1 MEDLVKIVGKIT
13 EIRHPQDRYTVFG
26 GEFGVFQVNVYEI
39 KEGELLPQFGRPPM
53 CTIPVAG
60 KVDFDVSLNGDY
72 TLVLSHVNNKTYGDQ
87 YEIQSGT
94 SIHKD
99 MSEDEIFWIY
109 LSTIATDRQY
119 NSLLDANEKYGGMRQ
134 AFENGDI
141 GHIAKAKYFGVDTA
155 KKMYMSFKSN
165 EYQKNL
171 LIMLKDFDFT
181 ARAKAKL
188 LKIYNT
194 EELMED
200 FVASVKANFYTV
212 MDRVDGW
219 GWVRTDKYAR
229 GVEGYSE
236 TCPQR
241 IHAFIKYW
249 FNKQANELGH
259 SWMYNSD
266 LCKAIREVAPN
277 ITNEQI
283 KDYVQGMLPEVEG
296 REEYNEN
303 AELYIDRSTKPQRIG
318 SMALRKT
325 EEAISANLFRL
336 MRTPNFQLHFLEQ
349 SIKDKE
355 KELGFEFTDE
365 QKEVMRAISD
375 NKVVVL
381 TAPAGCVDCDTEFF
395 NGEGWKR
402 IADYQEGDRVLQYNE
417 DGTAEL
423 VYPQRYIK
431 NQQDSL
437 WLTQTKYGVDMCLS
451 DNHTVVYYTADG
463 YLKTLPFSEVK
474 RLHENV
480 HHGGFY
486 GKFVTSFNYKGEGIP
501 LTDWEIK
508 MMCAVICDGSFLKS
522 SPNTTRCRFHIKKE
536 RKKERLRELFREGG
550 VEWNES
556 KSAAPGYTDFY
567 FYAPLRAKVFSK
579 EWYKASREQL
589 QVICDNILFWDGCE
603 DGIRKR
609 FSSNVKENADFV
621 QFAFSACGYKSVL
634 FSRDRRGEF
643 RGKYERKSID
653 YDIGITKRNLVS
665 IGGFRKDDPNITKIL
680 PYKTI
685 DGYEYC
691 FTVPSHMWVMR
702 RNGRILITGN
712 CGKTWAMVP
721 VVEALRR
728 QGLTFKICSLS
739 GKASLN
745 IAEITNAYAES
756 STIHR
761 LLRAIPDKEKEKNGD
776 TKNAGSAFDDNDGY
790 TKGNKSGLP
799 CIHASVVIV
808 DEVSMIGGFLF
819 KDLLENIPDYAKLVL
834 IGDEGQLEA
843 IGYANILHDL
853 KESQSVP
860 VFKLT
865 KVLRQA
871 AKSGIITDSLK
882 IYNKQQFIPAD
893 QVRETVHGELQDLLI
908 IPRDEKEEIRQVVRE
923 QYGKLLSK
931 GHFPADIMIVTQKR
945 SKGPLSAVS
954 LNQDIQDIVMPMY
967 KGPSLPM
974 NYVDG
979 QLTYKIEYK
988 VGDRVMVTRNA
999 YDATMAPEDENFLT
1013 EQQVKDLGLTE
1024 KDDFNS
1030 VEIYNGNVGTV
1041 KRISFIEKE
1050 TKAKRKKVEYSKAEM
1065 VVQFPQGCV
1074 LYTYDFDKKKPFDLQ
1089 LGYAATCHKLQGM
1102 GIPYVIA
1109 VVDPSAYTL
1118 LTNEA
1123 LYTEITRAKKGCVL
1137 VGPTR
1142 SIRMA
1147 VRKSSVAHKQT
1158 WLKEILIRDR
1168 DEYQKSSEE
1177 TEESP
1182 FKRLT
1187 F

>member
-1 MEDLVKIVGKIT
+1 MENFVKIVGRIT
-13 EIRHPQDRYTVFG
+13 DIHHPQDRYTVFG
-26 GEFGVFQVNVYEI
+26 GEFGVFSVNVYEV
-39 KEGELLPQFGRPPM
+39 KEGEILPRFGRPPM
-53 CTIPVAG
+53 CNIPVAG
-60 KVDFDVSLNGDY
+60 KVDFDIALNGDY
-72 TLVLSHVNNKTYGDQ
+72 TLVLSLVNNKTYGEQ
-87 YEIQSGT
+87 YEIQSGAT
-94 SIHKD
+94 IHKD

-109 LSTIATDRQY
+109 LSAIATDRQY

-134 AFENGDI
+134 AFENGDL
-141 GHIAKAKYFGVDTA
+141 GHIAKAKYFGADTA
-155 KKMYMSFKSN
+155 KKMYMSYKEN

-181 ARAKAKL
+181 SRAKAKL

-194 EELMED
+194 EELMQD
-200 FVASVKANFYTV
+200 FVSSVKANFYTV

-219 GWVRTDKYAR
+219 GWMRTDKYAR

-241 IHAFIKYW
+241 IHAFVKYW

-259 SWMYNSD
+259 SWMYNGD

-283 KDYVQGMLPEVEG
+283 KDYVQDMLPEAEG
-296 REEYNEN
+296 REGYNDK
-303 AELYIDRSTKPQRIG
+303 AELYIDRDSRPQRIG

-325 EEAISANLFRL
+325 EESISANLFRL
-336 MRTPNFQLHFLEQ
+336 MRTPNFPLHFLEQ
-349 SIKDKE
+349 SIADKE

-381 TAPAGCVDCDTEFF
+381 TSGAGH
-395 NGEGWKR
+395 GK
-402 IADYQEGDRVLQYNE
+402 
-417 DGTAEL
+417 
-423 VYPQRYIK
+423 
-431 NQQDSL
+431 S
-437 WLTQTKYGVDMCLS
+437 
-451 DNHTVVYYTADG
+451 YTM
-463 YLKTLPFSEVK
+463 
-474 RLHENV
+474 
-480 HHGGFY
+480 
-486 GKFVTSFNYKGEGIP
+486 IP
-501 LTDWEIK
+501 I
-508 MMCAVICDGSFLKS
+508 
-522 SPNTTRCRFHIKKE
+522 
-536 RKKERLRELFREGG
+536 
-550 VEWNES
+550 
-556 KSAAPGYTDFY
+556 
-567 FYAPLRAKVFSK
+567 
-579 EWYKASREQL
+579 
-589 QVICDNILFWDGCE
+589 
-603 DGIRKR
+603 
-609 FSSNVKENADFV
+609 
-621 QFAFSACGYKSVL
+621 
-634 FSRDRRGEF
+634 
-643 RGKYERKSID
+643 
-653 YDIGITKRNLVS
+653 
-665 IGGFRKDDPNITKIL
+665 
-680 PYKTI
+680 
-685 DGYEYC
+685 
-691 FTVPSHMWVMR
+691 
-702 RNGRILITGN
+702 
-712 CGKTWAMVP
+712 
-721 VVEALRR
+721 VEAARR

-776 TKNAGSAFDDNDGY
+776 TKNAGSAFDDSDGY
-790 TKGNKSGLP
+790 IKGNKSGSP
-799 CIHASVVIV
+799 CIHASLIIV

-853 KESQSVP
+853 KASQCVP
-860 VFKLT
+860 IFKLT

-871 AKSGIITDSLK
+871 ARSGIIADSFK
-882 IYNKQQFIPAD
+882 IYNKQQFVPAD
-893 QVRETVHGELQDLLI
+893 LVNETIHGELQDFRI
-908 IPRDEKEEIRQVVRE
+908 IPRDDKEEIVQAVRE
-923 QYGKLLSK
+923 QYGKLLSAGRK
-931 GHFPADIMIVTQKR
+931 TEDIIIVTQKR

-954 LNQDIQDIVMPMY
+954 LNKDIQDIVMAMY
-967 KGPSLPM
+967 NGLTLKVY
-974 NYVDG
+974 YVDG
-979 QLTYKIEYK
+979 QLTYTIDYK

-999 YDATMAPEDENFLT
+999 YDAPMAPEDPNFLT

-1024 KDDFNS
+1024 KDEYNT

-1041 KRISFIEKE
+1041 KRISFIEKA
-1050 TKAKRKKVEYSKAEM
+1050 TKTKRKKVEYSKAEM
-1065 VVQFPQGCV
+1065 VVQFPQGFV
-1074 LYTYDFDKKKPFDLQ
+1074 LYTYDFEKKKPFDLQ

-1102 GIPYVIA
+1102 GVPYVIA

-1137 VGPTR
+1137 IGPTR

-1168 DEYQKSSEE
+1168 DEYQKSLEE
-1177 TEESP
+1177 KEESP

>member
-181 ARAKAKL
+181 AKAKAKL

-194 EELMED
+194 EKLMGD

-336 MRTPNFQLHFLEQ
+336 MRASNFQLHFLEQ

-355 KELGFEFTDE
+355 KELGWEFTDE
-365 QKEVMRAISD
+365 QKEIMRAISD

-381 TAPAGCVDCDTEFF
+381 TSCAGT
-395 NGEGWKR
+395 
-402 IADYQEGDRVLQYNE
+402 
-417 DGTAEL
+417 
-423 VYPQRYIK
+423 
-431 NQQDSL
+431 
-437 WLTQTKYGVDMCLS
+437 
-451 DNHTVVYYTADG
+451 
-463 YLKTLPFSEVK
+463 
-474 RLHENV
+474 
-480 HHGGFY
+480 
-486 GKFVTSFNYKGEGIP
+486 GKS
-501 LTDWEIK
+501 
-508 MMCAVICDGSFLKS
+508 
-522 SPNTTRCRFHIKKE
+522 TTMI
-536 RKKERLRELFREGG
+536 
-550 VEWNES
+550 
-556 KSAAPGYTDFY
+556 
-567 FYAPLRAKVFSK
+567 
-579 EWYKASREQL
+579 
-589 QVICDNILFWDGCE
+589 
-603 DGIRKR
+603 
-609 FSSNVKENADFV
+609 
-621 QFAFSACGYKSVL
+621 
-634 FSRDRRGEF
+634 
-643 RGKYERKSID
+643 
-653 YDIGITKRNLVS
+653 
-665 IGGFRKDDPNITKIL
+665 
-680 PYKTI
+680 
-685 DGYEYC
+685 
-691 FTVPSHMWVMR
+691 
-702 RNGRILITGN
+702 
-712 CGKTWAMVP
+712 P
-721 VVEALRR
+721 VVEAIRR

-776 TKNAGSAFDDNDGY
+776 TKNAGSAFDDNGGY

-853 KESQSVP
+853 KASQSVP

-871 AKSGIITDSLK
+871 AKSGVITDSLK

-893 QVRETVHGELQDLLI
+893 QIREVVHGELQDFLI

-923 QYGKLLSK
+923 QYGKFLSQ
-931 GHFPADIMIVTQKR
+931 GCSPAEIMIVTQKR

-967 KGPSLPM
+967 KGPSLSM

-999 YDATMAPEDENFLT
+999 YDAPMAPEDENFLT

-1050 TKAKRKKVEYSKAEM
+1050 TKVKRKKVEYSKAEM
-1065 VVQFPQGCV
+1065 VVQFPQGYV
-1074 LYTYDFDKKKPFDLQ
+1074 LYIYDFDKKNPFDLQ

-1102 GIPYVIA
+1102 GVPYVIA

-1168 DEYQKSSEE
+1168 DEYQKSLKEK
-1177 TEESP
+1177 EESP

>member
-60 KVDFDVSLNGDY
+60 RVDFDVSLNGDY
-72 TLVLSHVNNKTYGDQ
+72 TLVLSHVVNKTYGDQ

-381 TAPAGCVDCDTEFF
+381 TSGAG
-395 NGEGWKR
+395 
-402 IADYQEGDRVLQYNE
+402 
-417 DGTAEL
+417 
-423 VYPQRYIK
+423 
-431 NQQDSL
+431 
-437 WLTQTKYGVDMCLS
+437 
-451 DNHTVVYYTADG
+451 
-463 YLKTLPFSEVK
+463 
-474 RLHENV
+474 
-480 HHGGFY
+480 HG
-486 GKFVTSFNYKGEGIP
+486 KSFTMIP
-501 LTDWEIK
+501 I
-508 MMCAVICDGSFLKS
+508 
-522 SPNTTRCRFHIKKE
+522 
-536 RKKERLRELFREGG
+536 
-550 VEWNES
+550 
-556 KSAAPGYTDFY
+556 
-567 FYAPLRAKVFSK
+567 
-579 EWYKASREQL
+579 
-589 QVICDNILFWDGCE
+589 
-603 DGIRKR
+603 
-609 FSSNVKENADFV
+609 
-621 QFAFSACGYKSVL
+621 
-634 FSRDRRGEF
+634 
-643 RGKYERKSID
+643 
-653 YDIGITKRNLVS
+653 
-665 IGGFRKDDPNITKIL
+665 
-680 PYKTI
+680 
-685 DGYEYC
+685 
-691 FTVPSHMWVMR
+691 
-702 RNGRILITGN
+702 
-712 CGKTWAMVP
+712 
-721 VVEALRR
+721 VEAARR
-728 QGLTFKICSLS
+728 QGLSFKICSLS

-761 LLRAIPDKEKEKNGD
+761 LLRAIPDKEKENNGD
-776 TKNAGSAFDDNDGY
+776 TKNAGSAFDESDGY
-790 TKGNKSGLP
+790 IKGNKSGLP
-799 CIHASVVIV
+799 CIHASLVIV

-853 KESQSVP
+853 KASQCVP

-871 AKSGIITDSLK
+871 ARSGIISESVK

-931 GHFPADIMIVTQKR
+931 GHSPADIMIVTQKR

-954 LNQDIQDIVMPMY
+954 LNQDIQNIVMPMY

-1177 TEESP
+1177 EEESP

>member
-72 TLVLSHVNNKTYGDQ
+72 TLVLSHVINKTYGDQ

-336 MRTPNFQLHFLEQ
+336 MRTPNFQLRFLEQ

-355 KELGFEFTDE
+355 KELGWEFTDE
-365 QKEVMRAISD
+365 QKEIMRAISD

-381 TAPAGCVDCDTEFF
+381 TSCAGT
-395 NGEGWKR
+395 
-402 IADYQEGDRVLQYNE
+402 
-417 DGTAEL
+417 
-423 VYPQRYIK
+423 
-431 NQQDSL
+431 
-437 WLTQTKYGVDMCLS
+437 
-451 DNHTVVYYTADG
+451 
-463 YLKTLPFSEVK
+463 
-474 RLHENV
+474 
-480 HHGGFY
+480 
-486 GKFVTSFNYKGEGIP
+486 GKS
-501 LTDWEIK
+501 
-508 MMCAVICDGSFLKS
+508 
-522 SPNTTRCRFHIKKE
+522 TTMI
-536 RKKERLRELFREGG
+536 
-550 VEWNES
+550 
-556 KSAAPGYTDFY
+556 
-567 FYAPLRAKVFSK
+567 
-579 EWYKASREQL
+579 
-589 QVICDNILFWDGCE
+589 
-603 DGIRKR
+603 
-609 FSSNVKENADFV
+609 
-621 QFAFSACGYKSVL
+621 
-634 FSRDRRGEF
+634 
-643 RGKYERKSID
+643 
-653 YDIGITKRNLVS
+653 
-665 IGGFRKDDPNITKIL
+665 
-680 PYKTI
+680 
-685 DGYEYC
+685 
-691 FTVPSHMWVMR
+691 
-702 RNGRILITGN
+702 
-712 CGKTWAMVP
+712 P
-721 VVEALRR
+721 VVEAIRR

-931 GHFPADIMIVTQKR
+931 GHSPADIMIVTQKR

-1177 TEESP
+1177 EEESP

>member
-39 KEGELLPQFGRPPM
+39 KEGGLLPQFGRPPM

-381 TAPAGCVDCDTEFF
+381 TSGAG
-395 NGEGWKR
+395 
-402 IADYQEGDRVLQYNE
+402 
-417 DGTAEL
+417 
-423 VYPQRYIK
+423 
-431 NQQDSL
+431 
-437 WLTQTKYGVDMCLS
+437 
-451 DNHTVVYYTADG
+451 H
-463 YLKTLPFSEVK
+463 
-474 RLHENV
+474 
-480 HHGGFY
+480 
-486 GKFVTSFNYKGEGIP
+486 
-501 LTDWEIK
+501 
-508 MMCAVICDGSFLKS
+508 
-522 SPNTTRCRFHIKKE
+522 
-536 RKKERLRELFREGG
+536 
-550 VEWNES
+550 
-556 KSAAPGYTDFY
+556 
-567 FYAPLRAKVFSK
+567 
-579 EWYKASREQL
+579 
-589 QVICDNILFWDGCE
+589 
-603 DGIRKR
+603 
-609 FSSNVKENADFV
+609 
-621 QFAFSACGYKSVL
+621 
-634 FSRDRRGEF
+634 
-643 RGKYERKSID
+643 
-653 YDIGITKRNLVS
+653 
-665 IGGFRKDDPNITKIL
+665 
-680 PYKTI
+680 
-685 DGYEYC
+685 
-691 FTVPSHMWVMR
+691 
-702 RNGRILITGN
+702 
-712 CGKTWAMVP
+712 GKTWTMIP
-721 VVEALRR
+721 VVEAIRR

-776 TKNAGSAFDDNDGY
+776 TKNAGSAFEDNDGY

-853 KESQSVP
+853 KASQSVP

-871 AKSGIITDSLK
+871 AKSGIISDSFK

-893 QVRETVHGELQDLLI
+893 QVREVVHGELQDFLI

-931 GHFPADIMIVTQKR
+931 GHSPADIMIVTQKR

-999 YDATMAPEDENFLT
+999 YDAPMAPEDENFLT

-1168 DEYQKSSEE
+1168 DEHQKSSEE
-1177 TEESP
+1177 EEESP

>member
-336 MRTPNFQLHFLEQ
+336 MKTPNYPLHFLER

-381 TAPAGCVDCDTEFF
+381 TAP
-395 NGEGWKR
+395 
-402 IADYQEGDRVLQYNE
+402 
-417 DGTAEL
+417 
-423 VYPQRYIK
+423 
-431 NQQDSL
+431 
-437 WLTQTKYGVDMCLS
+437 
-451 DNHTVVYYTADG
+451 
-463 YLKTLPFSEVK
+463 
-474 RLHENV
+474 
-480 HHGGFY
+480 GG
-486 GKFVTSFNYKGEGIP
+486 
-501 LTDWEIK
+501 
-508 MMCAVICDGSFLKS
+508 
-522 SPNTTRCRFHIKKE
+522 
-536 RKKERLRELFREGG
+536 
-550 VEWNES
+550 
-556 KSAAPGYTDFY
+556 
-567 FYAPLRAKVFSK
+567 
-579 EWYKASREQL
+579 
-589 QVICDNILFWDGCE
+589 
-603 DGIRKR
+603 
-609 FSSNVKENADFV
+609 
-621 QFAFSACGYKSVL
+621 
-634 FSRDRRGEF
+634 
-643 RGKYERKSID
+643 
-653 YDIGITKRNLVS
+653 
-665 IGGFRKDDPNITKIL
+665 
-680 PYKTI
+680 
-685 DGYEYC
+685 
-691 FTVPSHMWVMR
+691 
-702 RNGRILITGN
+702 
-712 CGKTWAMVP
+712 CGKTWTMVP
-721 VVEALRR
+721 IVEAARR

-745 IAEITNAYAES
+745 IAEITDAYKES

-776 TKNAGSAFDDNDGY
+776 TKNAGSAFDESDGY
-790 TKGNKSGLP
+790 IKGNKNGLP
-799 CIHASVVIV
+799 CIHASLVIV

-853 KESQSVP
+853 KASQSVP
-860 VFKLT
+860 VFKLS
-865 KVLRQA
+865 KILRQA

-882 IYNKQQFIPAD
+882 IYNKQQFLPAD
-893 QVRETVHGELQDLLI
+893 QVREVVHGELQDFLI

-931 GHFPADIMIVTQKR
+931 GHSPADIMIVTQKR

-999 YDATMAPEDENFLT
+999 YDATMAPEDEHFLT
-1013 EQQVKDLGLTE
+1013 EQRVKDLGLTE

-1177 TEESP
+1177 KEESP

>member
-1 MEDLVKIVGKIT
+1 MENLVKIVGRIT
-13 EIRHPQDRYTVFG
+13 DIRHPQDRYTVFG
-26 GEFGVFQVNVYEI
+26 GEFGVFSVNVYEV
-39 KEGELLPQFGRPPM
+39 KEGEILPRFGRPPM
-53 CTIPVAG
+53 CNIPVAG
-60 KVDFDVSLNGDY
+60 KVDFDVALNGDY
-72 TLVLSHVNNKTYGDQ
+72 TLVLSLVNNKTYGEQ
-87 YEIQSGT
+87 YEIQSGAT
-94 SIHKD
+94 IHKD
-99 MSEDEIFWIY
+99 MSEEEIFWIY

-141 GHIAKAKYFGVDTA
+141 GHIAKAKYFGTDTA
-155 KKMYMSFKSN
+155 KKMYMSYKEN

-181 ARAKAKL
+181 SRAKAKL

-194 EELMED
+194 EELMQD
-200 FVASVKANFYTV
+200 FVSSVKANFYIV

-219 GWVRTDKYAR
+219 GWMRTDKYAR

-241 IHAFIKYW
+241 IHAFVKYW

-259 SWMYNSD
+259 SWMYNGD

-283 KDYVQGMLPEVEG
+283 KDYVQDMLPEAEG
-296 REEYNEN
+296 REGYNDK
-303 AELYIDRSTKPQRIG
+303 AELYIDRNSHPQRIG

-325 EEAISANLFRL
+325 EESISANLFRL
-336 MRTPNFQLHFLEQ
+336 MRTPNYPLHFLEQ
-349 SIKDKE
+349 SIVDKE
-355 KELGFEFTDE
+355 EELGLEFTDE

-381 TAPAGCVDCDTEFF
+381 TSGAGH
-395 NGEGWKR
+395 GK
-402 IADYQEGDRVLQYNE
+402 
-417 DGTAEL
+417 
-423 VYPQRYIK
+423 
-431 NQQDSL
+431 S
-437 WLTQTKYGVDMCLS
+437 
-451 DNHTVVYYTADG
+451 YTM
-463 YLKTLPFSEVK
+463 
-474 RLHENV
+474 
-480 HHGGFY
+480 
-486 GKFVTSFNYKGEGIP
+486 IP
-501 LTDWEIK
+501 I
-508 MMCAVICDGSFLKS
+508 
-522 SPNTTRCRFHIKKE
+522 
-536 RKKERLRELFREGG
+536 
-550 VEWNES
+550 
-556 KSAAPGYTDFY
+556 
-567 FYAPLRAKVFSK
+567 
-579 EWYKASREQL
+579 
-589 QVICDNILFWDGCE
+589 
-603 DGIRKR
+603 
-609 FSSNVKENADFV
+609 
-621 QFAFSACGYKSVL
+621 
-634 FSRDRRGEF
+634 
-643 RGKYERKSID
+643 
-653 YDIGITKRNLVS
+653 
-665 IGGFRKDDPNITKIL
+665 
-680 PYKTI
+680 
-685 DGYEYC
+685 
-691 FTVPSHMWVMR
+691 
-702 RNGRILITGN
+702 
-712 CGKTWAMVP
+712 
-721 VVEALRR
+721 VEAARR

-776 TKNAGSAFDDNDGY
+776 TKNAGSAFDDSDGY
-790 TKGNKSGLP
+790 VKGNKSGYP
-799 CIHASVVIV
+799 CIHASLIIV

-853 KESQSVP
+853 KASQCVP

-871 AKSGIITDSLK
+871 ARSGIISDSFK
-882 IYNKQQFIPAD
+882 IYNKQQFVPAD
-893 QVRETVHGELQDLLI
+893 LVNETIHGELQDFRI
-908 IPRDEKEEIRQVVRE
+908 IPRDDKEEIVQAVRE
-923 QYGKLLSK
+923 QYGKFLSA
-931 GHFPADIMIVTQKR
+931 GHKTEDIIIVTQKR

-954 LNQDIQDIVMPMY
+954 LNKEIQDIVMAMY
-967 KGPSLPM
+967 NGPTLKVYYM
-974 NYVDG
+974 DG
-979 QLTYKIEYK
+979 QLTYTIDYK

-999 YDATMAPEDENFLT
+999 YDAPMAPEDPNFLT

-1024 KDDFNS
+1024 KDEYNS

-1041 KRISFIEKE
+1041 RRISFIEKA
-1050 TKAKRKKVEYSKAEM
+1050 TKTKRKKVEYSRAEM
-1065 VVQFPQGCV
+1065 VVQYPQGFV
-1074 LYTYDFDKKKPFDLQ
+1074 LYTYDFEKKKPFDLQ

-1102 GIPYVIA
+1102 GVPYVIA

-1137 VGPTR
+1137 IGPTR
-1142 SIRMA
+1142 SIRTA

-1168 DEYQKSSEE
+1168 DEYQKSLEE
-1177 TEESP
+1177 KEESP

>member
-336 MRTPNFQLHFLEQ
+336 MRTPNYPLHFLEQ

-381 TAPAGCVDCDTEFF
+381 TSGAG
-395 NGEGWKR
+395 
-402 IADYQEGDRVLQYNE
+402 
-417 DGTAEL
+417 
-423 VYPQRYIK
+423 
-431 NQQDSL
+431 
-437 WLTQTKYGVDMCLS
+437 
-451 DNHTVVYYTADG
+451 
-463 YLKTLPFSEVK
+463 
-474 RLHENV
+474 
-480 HHGGFY
+480 HG
-486 GKFVTSFNYKGEGIP
+486 KSFTMIP
-501 LTDWEIK
+501 I
-508 MMCAVICDGSFLKS
+508 
-522 SPNTTRCRFHIKKE
+522 
-536 RKKERLRELFREGG
+536 
-550 VEWNES
+550 
-556 KSAAPGYTDFY
+556 
-567 FYAPLRAKVFSK
+567 
-579 EWYKASREQL
+579 
-589 QVICDNILFWDGCE
+589 
-603 DGIRKR
+603 
-609 FSSNVKENADFV
+609 
-621 QFAFSACGYKSVL
+621 
-634 FSRDRRGEF
+634 
-643 RGKYERKSID
+643 
-653 YDIGITKRNLVS
+653 
-665 IGGFRKDDPNITKIL
+665 
-680 PYKTI
+680 
-685 DGYEYC
+685 
-691 FTVPSHMWVMR
+691 
-702 RNGRILITGN
+702 
-712 CGKTWAMVP
+712 
-721 VVEALRR
+721 VEAARR
-728 QGLTFKICSLS
+728 QGLSFKICSLS

-761 LLRAIPDKEKEKNGD
+761 LLRAIPDKEKENNGD
-776 TKNAGSAFDDNDGY
+776 TKNAGSAFDESDGY
-790 TKGNKSGLP
+790 IKGNKSGLP
-799 CIHASVVIV
+799 CIHASLVIV

-853 KESQSVP
+853 KASQCVP

-871 AKSGIITDSLK
+871 ARSGIISDSVK

-893 QVRETVHGELQDLLI
+893 QVREVIHGELQDLLI

-931 GHFPADIMIVTQKR
+931 GHSPADIMIVTQKR

-967 KGPSLPM
+967 KGPSLSM

-979 QLTYKIEYK
+979 QLTYKVEYK

-1168 DEYQKSSEE
+1168 DEYQKNSEE
-1177 TEESP
+1177 EEESP

>member
-72 TLVLSHVNNKTYGDQ
+72 TLVLSHVINKTYGDQ

-188 LKIYNT
+188 LKIYNS

-200 FVASVKANFYTV
+200 FVASVRANFYTV

-355 KELGFEFTDE
+355 KELGWEFTDE
-365 QKEVMRAISD
+365 QKEIMRAISD

-381 TAPAGCVDCDTEFF
+381 TSCAGT
-395 NGEGWKR
+395 
-402 IADYQEGDRVLQYNE
+402 
-417 DGTAEL
+417 
-423 VYPQRYIK
+423 
-431 NQQDSL
+431 
-437 WLTQTKYGVDMCLS
+437 
-451 DNHTVVYYTADG
+451 
-463 YLKTLPFSEVK
+463 
-474 RLHENV
+474 
-480 HHGGFY
+480 
-486 GKFVTSFNYKGEGIP
+486 GKS
-501 LTDWEIK
+501 
-508 MMCAVICDGSFLKS
+508 
-522 SPNTTRCRFHIKKE
+522 TTMI
-536 RKKERLRELFREGG
+536 
-550 VEWNES
+550 
-556 KSAAPGYTDFY
+556 
-567 FYAPLRAKVFSK
+567 
-579 EWYKASREQL
+579 
-589 QVICDNILFWDGCE
+589 
-603 DGIRKR
+603 
-609 FSSNVKENADFV
+609 
-621 QFAFSACGYKSVL
+621 
-634 FSRDRRGEF
+634 
-643 RGKYERKSID
+643 
-653 YDIGITKRNLVS
+653 
-665 IGGFRKDDPNITKIL
+665 
-680 PYKTI
+680 
-685 DGYEYC
+685 
-691 FTVPSHMWVMR
+691 
-702 RNGRILITGN
+702 
-712 CGKTWAMVP
+712 P
-721 VVEALRR
+721 VVEAIRR

-799 CIHASVVIV
+799 CVHASVVIV

-871 AKSGIITDSLK
+871 AKSGVITDSLK

-931 GHFPADIMIVTQKR
+931 GHSPADIMIVTQKR

-1050 TKAKRKKVEYSKAEM
+1050 TKAKRKKVEYSKPAR
-1065 VVQFPQGCV
+1065 VCFV
-1074 LYTYDFDKKKPFDLQ
+1074 
-1089 LGYAATCHKLQGM
+1089 H
-1102 GIPYVIA
+1102 
-1109 VVDPSAYTL
+1109 
-1118 LTNEA
+1118 
-1123 LYTEITRAKKGCVL
+1123 
-1137 VGPTR
+1137 
-1142 SIRMA
+1142 IR
-1147 VRKSSVAHKQT
+1147 
-1158 WLKEILIRDR
+1158 L
-1168 DEYQKSSEE
+1168 
-1177 TEESP
+1177 
-1182 FKRLT
+1182 
-1187 F
+1187 